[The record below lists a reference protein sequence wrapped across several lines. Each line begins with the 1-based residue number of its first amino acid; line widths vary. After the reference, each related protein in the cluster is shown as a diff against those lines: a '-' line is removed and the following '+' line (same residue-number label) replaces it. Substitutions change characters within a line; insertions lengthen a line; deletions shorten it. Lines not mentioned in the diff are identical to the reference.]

1 MKRDTAKHAHLGC
14 VLALTLLASHAV
26 GAADVVVLKS
36 ADAPAWRPAIDAM
49 RRVAAGHAVAEYD
62 LKGDRVEADRV
73 LGSLKSKSAIVV
85 AMGPFAAQAA
95 RGALPD
101 NPFVFCMVQEPD
113 KLGLTSLR
121 SGAGVAF
128 AVPVKNQLAA
138 FRLVNPRG
146 VRIGV
151 IYKEA
156 NTGRLVQEAR
166 AATSVVRLAIVERP
180 VASEQEVPKA
190 LRSLLK
196 REEAIDALWIL
207 PDPILLGDE
216 ARRFLLGE
224 TLKAAKPV
232 YSFSAALVSEGA
244 LVSNGPDVA
253 FTGEQVGELVNR
265 IAGGE
270 KGRIEMVIPKGE
282 LVINMKIAETLKIEI
297 PNDALRAATKVF

>member
-1 MKRDTAKHAHLGC
+1 MKEDTRRHRPFGC
-14 VLALTLLASHAV
+14 ALALTLLASQAV
-26 GAADVVVLKS
+26 GAADVAVLKS
-36 ADAPAWRPAIDAM
+36 AEAPAWRPAIDAM
-49 RRVAAGHAVAEYD
+49 RRVAAGHAVVEYD
-62 LKGDRVEADRV
+62 LKSDRAEADRV
-73 LGSLKSKSAIVV
+73 LGSFKGKSTIVV
-85 AMGPFAAQAA
+85 AMGPIAAQAA

-101 NPFVFCMVQEPD
+101 GHFVFCMVQEPD
-113 KLGLTSLR
+113 KLGLTTLR

-151 IYKEA
+151 IYKES
-156 NTGRLVQEAR
+156 NTGRLVQEAK
-166 AATSVVRLAIVERP
+166 AASSVVRLAIVERP

-196 REEAIDALWIL
+196 GDEAVDALWIL

-270 KGRIEMVIPKGE
+270 KGRIEMLIPKGE